1 MHRSPAAILCT
12 AWLLATLA
20 IAGCS
25 RETTSKA
32 ADTTNSSPPAGWQ
45 RRSGFDVDESIAF
58 GRSDPIAELKSVYS
72 TANRAREHE
81 RLTRLLAEANFVL
94 RVNDWTDATLV
105 LPAPM
110 AGQKTNVSSLDLVE
124 QLIPPAK
131 LCKRDLAIVGLPS
144 TSTIGLSNKLDDE
157 YAVSLHEQLQAKGF
171 KRIVFISHYRLQLVE
186 LYKNGPPTPQDI
198 ARKREFLKKLAAL
211 SAARTNT
218 LQGGFPNGAK
228 LPWTNR

>member
-1 MHRSPAAILCT
+1 M
-12 AWLLATLA
+12 
-20 IAGCS
+20 
-25 RETTSKA
+25 
-32 ADTTNSSPPAGWQ
+32 TNSPPPTGWQ
-45 RRSGFDVDESIAF
+45 RRSGFDANESIAF
-58 GRSDPIAELKSVYS
+58 GRSDPIAELKSVYRK
-72 TANRAREHE
+72 ADRAREHE
-81 RLTRLLAEANFVL
+81 RLTRLAAEANFVL

-110 AGQKTNVSSLDLVE
+110 PGQKTNVTSLDLVD

-131 LCKRDLAIVGLPS
+131 LCKRDLAFVVLPNS
-144 TSTIGLSNKLDDE
+144 YAVFLTNKLPE
-157 YAVSLHEQLQAKGF
+157 EIVFSLNEKLQAQDF
-171 KRIVFISHYRLQLVE
+171 KKIVFITHYRLQLVE

-218 LQGGFPNGAK
+218 LQDGFLNGAK